1 MSTTRSRLR
10 TAVRAAGAA
19 ALVVVLA
26 ACANNAGSAIVVGSQ
41 SVSDATVSS
50 QVDEVYQVF
59 QDNSKNVQLQG
70 ASFDRGA
77 ATASTVDRLTR
88 QLLLEEAARREG
100 VTVTQGE
107 VDTII
112 SQTIEA
118 QFSGDRTGLEI
129 ALAGQQ
135 NIPPSQINDFARAF
149 LLTDALGK
157 KLAPGADG
165 TAQQQAV
172 VDYLVKLSDE
182 IGVDVAPRFGT
193 WDPQQAQLGPVDDD
207 LSQLPG
213 VPSAEATPAG

>member
-41 SVSDATVSS
+41 SVSDATISS

-59 QDNSKNVQLQG
+59 QDNAKNVQLQG

-100 VTVTQGE
+100 VTVTQGQ

-172 VDYLVKLSDE
+172 VDYLVKLGDE

-193 WDPQQAQLGPVDDD
+193 WDPKQAQLGPVGND

-213 VPSAEATPAG
+213 VPSAKATPAG